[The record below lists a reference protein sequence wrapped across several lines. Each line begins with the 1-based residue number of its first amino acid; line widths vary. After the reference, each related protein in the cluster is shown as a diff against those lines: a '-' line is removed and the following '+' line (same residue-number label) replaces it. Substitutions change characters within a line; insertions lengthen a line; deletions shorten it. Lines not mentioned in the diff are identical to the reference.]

1 MTITNLIIQQSR
13 EGCNGYAHIIWC
25 ICVCVFV
32 VCIIECTHM
41 CNMQRQLSVGRKN
54 LSIQN
59 VFVLPLCLRNQKHGH
74 LQCVREWRHLDVSGF
89 DIIQ

>member
-1 MTITNLIIQQSR
+1 MVIHTSYGAYL
-13 EGCNGYAHIIWC
+13 
-25 ICVCVFV
+25 CVFV
-32 VCIIECTHM
+32 VYMIECTHVY
-41 CNMQRQLSVGRKN
+41 NMQRQLSVGRKN

-59 VFVLPLCLRNQKHGH
+59 VFVLPLSLRNQKHGH

>member
-1 MTITNLIIQQSR
+1 MVTR
-13 EGCNGYAHIIWC
+13 
-25 ICVCVFV
+25 VFV

-59 VFVLPLCLRNQKHGH
+59 VFVLPLSLRNQKHGH
-74 LQCVREWRHLDVSGF
+74 TSAVCQGMETFGCVWF
-89 DIIQ
+89 